1 MTLNVGNIKCNTM
14 LTLINHKK
22 LLLNMCRYEFIP
34 FLVLFLLL
42 GCQNSDD
49 IKGQINWQKL
59 SKEYANPKDSLKLI
73 SLQFLKE
80 NMTDLKSETIAFYDQ
95 ENNNKIN
102 LDFRKF
108 ENDTSFFDFLDSK
121 KISYKIHDT
130 PDITILSTN
139 DIRNLIEDTFEVW
152 NKYPWSKNVSFDNFL
167 NYLLPYK
174 ILDEYPDNWR
184 QDLKKRFSKDL
195 EKYNKYY
202 YSGNDSLKKV
212 YAQTNN
218 LYYAFVVNRID
229 ELFTYNPI
237 PQYLTNRPGF
247 NEISCLRYGD
257 CFGGSYLGVYFLRS
271 IGIPA
276 TVDIIPAWGIKN
288 GGHSTE
294 VFLNESGKMI
304 AASGREITGPAKVF
318 RLMFKRQNQWK
329 DSISKY
335 VDTSDFALSH
345 LKHNH
350 WKDVTNEH
358 TNSKTIFW
366 KDPLL
371 SDLEPSFAY
380 ICVFN
385 YGKWTPI
392 YWGKSNKD
400 KSYIFNNM
408 GFPMLY
414 RFAKPSKD
422 GIKVSDAVH
431 MVDSLG
437 NISKINPAMY
447 SRISARLHKINTGS
461 ESWVK
466 RGNKYDLFYIN
477 KTGEWEYL
485 STNKC
490 QTDSIID
497 FANIPGNTIYRLKP
511 HKDKHELSRPFT
523 LHENQQKWW

>member
-1 MTLNVGNIKCNTM
+1 MN
-14 LTLINHKK
+14 
-22 LLLNMCRYEFIP
+22 RYSYILFI
-34 FLVLFLLL
+34 VLFLMF

-49 IKGQINWQKL
+49 IKGRINWQKL
-59 SKEYANPKDSLKLI
+59 YKEYANPKDSLKLL

-80 NMTDLKSETIAFYDQ
+80 NITDLKSETITFYKQ
-95 ENNNKIN
+95 ENNNQIN

-108 ENDTSFFDFLDSK
+108 KNDTVFLDFLDSK
-121 KISYKIHDT
+121 KVTYKTHDI
-130 PDITILSTN
+130 PDITFLSTN
-139 DIRNLIEDTFEVW
+139 DIRNTIENAFKVW
-152 NKYPWSKNVSFDNFL
+152 NQYPWSKNVSFDNFL

-174 ILDEYPDNWR
+174 VLDEQPDNWHQALR
-184 QDLKKRFSKDL
+184 QRFSEDL
-195 EKYNKYY
+195 EKYNGYY
-202 YSGNDSLKKV
+202 HSGNDSLKRV
-212 YAQTNN
+212 YEQTNN

-247 NEISCLRYGD
+247 NEMSCLRYGD
-257 CFGGSYLGVYFLRS
+257 CYGGSYLGVYFLRS

-304 AASGREITGPAKVF
+304 AASEREVIGPAKVF

-335 VDTSDFALSH
+335 VDTNNFVLSH

-350 WKDVTNEH
+350 WKDVTHEH

-366 KDPLL
+366 KDFLL
-371 SDLEPSFAY
+371 NNVAPPFAY

-392 YWGKSNKD
+392 YWGKLNNEKG
-400 KSYIFNNM
+400 YTFNNM

-414 RFAKPSKD
+414 RLAKPNKD
-422 GIKVSDAVH
+422 GIRVSGAVH

-437 NISKINPAMY
+437 NISKITPSIY
-447 SRISARLHKINTGS
+447 SKVSARFNKINTGS

-466 RGNKYDLFYIN
+466 KGKKYDLFYIN

-497 FANIPGNTIYRLKP
+497 FVNIPDNTIYRLKP
-511 HKDKHELSRPFT
+511 HNENHELSRPFT
-523 LHENQQKWW
+523 LSYNQQKWW